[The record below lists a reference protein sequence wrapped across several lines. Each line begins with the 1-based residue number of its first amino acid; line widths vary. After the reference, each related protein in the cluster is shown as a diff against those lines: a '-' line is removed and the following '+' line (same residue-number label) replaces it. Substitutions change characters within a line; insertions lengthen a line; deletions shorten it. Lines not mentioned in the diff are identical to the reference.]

1 MKKVIRLLIKIL
13 IGLAILFLCFYFI
26 HALKAHQVKQVR
38 MMFAFQEGRISEKE
52 YNQFRENH
60 KFIKTF
66 LNPKFVFSVD

>member
-1 MKKVIRLLIKIL
+1 MKTIIRLLIKIL
-13 IGLAILFLCFYFI
+13 IGLAIWFLCFYFI
-26 HALKAHQVKQVR
+26 HAQKAHRVKIVR
-38 MMFAFQEGRISEKE
+38 MQFAFQEGRISQKE